1 MDVAEQ
7 FIFLCLHK
15 MTQPIVLGERDE
27 PTIVFTPSTV
37 VKYQPQLYNGI
48 RESVYYNTLHHPHIV
63 ASLATEFIDYVYV
76 PTFEAYYASVAEWMS
91 EAEARTSFA
100 RIIKNPQPRSGLKI
114 TFPRYVSVDAIAH
127 TMTPAAVET
136 LFRHVAD
143 ALAYLE
149 ENEILQS
156 DVKPGN
162 IFYDKAT
169 DTYLLADF
177 DMAFYTTECFINRVA
192 TPTTRPIELA
202 YVESVGAF
210 HGYKK
215 RLPYKASL
223 TTTKGD
229 VFSLGVTVAELLL
242 GEPWYSADAQVQ
254 ASKTDYTARLEKVK
268 ALTFKYKDLLLQ
280 CLEYDYKERPT
291 CVELARQLGT
301 LRSYTRV
308 QTIPRDDMA
317 LGSAVLAELKQ
328 YKQDAVNSGTIIR
341 VTRTAALLTTF
352 YSIKQ
357 LDPADPKIYYCYMV
371 AGLIL
376 SALLCSGDSSTYM
389 YEAWKIALF
398 EYRGLAFL
406 SEASGELTPHE
417 QHYGKEHGTLT
428 TPEALYASLN
438 DEDTIVRAMLDICI
452 TLDWKL
458 LF

>member
-1 MDVAEQ
+1 
-7 FIFLCLHK
+7 
-15 MTQPIVLGERDE
+15 MTQPIVLEERDE
-27 PTIVFTPSTV
+27 PTIVFNPSTV

-76 PTFEAYYASVAEWMS
+76 PTFEAYYASVPEWTS
-91 EAEARTSFA
+91 EAEARMSFTE
-100 RIIKNPQPRSGLKI
+100 IIKNPQPKSGLKI
-114 TFPRYVSVDAIAH
+114 TFQRYVSVDAIAH
-127 TMTPAAVET
+127 TMTSTDVET

-177 DMAFYTTECFINRVA
+177 DMAFYTTECFINRVS

-202 YVESVGAF
+202 RVVDVGAF
-210 HGYKK
+210 SYKE

-223 TTTKGD
+223 MTTKGD

-242 GEPWYSADAQVQ
+242 GEPWYSSDARVQ
-254 ASKTDYTARLEKVK
+254 ASKTNYTARLEKVK
-268 ALTFKYKDLLLQ
+268 ALTFPHRDLLLQ

-317 LGSAVLAELKQ
+317 LGSTVMEELKQ
-328 YKQDAVNSGTIIR
+328 YKQHVAENSGTIVR

-376 SALLCSGDSSTYM
+376 SALLCSGDDGTYM
-389 YEAWKIALF
+389 HEAWKIALF
-398 EYRGLAFL
+398 EYRGLAFM

-438 DEDTIVRAMLDICI
+438 DKDTIDRAMLDICI